1 MLVII
6 IRYLGGVYHDLRDN
20 HKSSM
25 HTKLI
30 QIKTIYFDQDNFNFN
45 ILF

>member
-20 HKSSM
+20 HKSTM

-30 QIKTIYFDQDNFNFN
+30 QIKTIYFEQDYFN
-45 ILF
+45 L